1 MGKKSMHMIK
11 PKLEASS
18 IMDKTEIDKYIR
30 DVYSGIIYND
40 KADRKTLK
48 FLPSFIL
55 FVCCCVEECYSK
67 KSVHTSKINKRDEV
81 IGHIDSFLQEA
92 LTDDD
97 REIIVRIIEDL
108 HSSGRIKRISIVQ
121 KFIFHIG
128 NFFFKKNA

>member
-1 MGKKSMHMIK
+1 MGKKSMHLVK

-30 DVYSGIIYND
+30 DVYSGIIYNE

-67 KSVHTSKINKRDEV
+67 KTIHTSKIDKLAEV
-81 IGHIDSFLQEA
+81 IYHIDTFLQEG
-92 LTDDD
+92 LTDED
-97 REIIVRIIEDL
+97 RQIICRIIEDL
-108 HSSGRIKRISIVQ
+108 HSSGRIKRISMVQ

-128 NFFFKKNA
+128 NFFLKKA